1 VGNSPIQNIKIG
13 ENYFVFKFGATAN
26 ERIGWLN
33 IVYQDSVCY
42 VKEGY
47 YESTANQGIVVGIK

>member
-1 VGNSPIQNIKIG
+1 
-13 ENYFVFKFGATAN
+13 VFKFGEAGN

-33 IVYQDSVCY
+33 MMYQDSLCY

-47 YESTANQGIVVGIK
+47 YESEAHQGIVVGIN